1 VAAWINAGVDD
12 REVIIGKVGEGSGTK
27 YLAFRELMNDLPDI
41 DGVLL
46 NPDTAPVPDNPSA
59 QWLVSSTLATRL
71 NAQNFG
77 SVLKYLNRLPQM
89 FRAFTLRDSMRA
101 ESVMTAEKRLPKG
114 YRPISS
120 SRDFAAWVCSTD
132 GKEIIGA
139 AS

>member
-1 VAAWINAGVDD
+1 
-12 REVIIGKVGEGSGTK
+12 
-27 YLAFRELMNDLPDI
+27 MNDLPDI

>member
-1 VAAWINAGVDD
+1 
-12 REVIIGKVGEGSGTK
+12 
-27 YLAFRELMNDLPDI
+27 
-41 DGVLL
+41 
-46 NPDTAPVPDNPSA
+46 
-59 QWLVSSTLATRL
+59 
-71 NAQNFG
+71 
-77 SVLKYLNRLPQM
+77 
-89 FRAFTLRDSMRA
+89 MRA